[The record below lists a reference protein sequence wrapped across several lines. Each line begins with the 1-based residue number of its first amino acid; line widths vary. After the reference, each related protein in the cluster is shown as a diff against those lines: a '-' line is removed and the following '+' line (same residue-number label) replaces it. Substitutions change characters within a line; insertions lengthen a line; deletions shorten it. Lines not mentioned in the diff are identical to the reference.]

1 MAANKQDVTDAW
13 DVQDMRHALRL
24 DAGTKI
30 LPCTATDK
38 KKVKSVLLEL
48 LYSILDEMGTND

>member
-1 MAANKQDVTDAW
+1 
-13 DVQDMRHALRL
+13 MRHALRL
-24 DAGTKI
+24 DPRTKI

-48 LYSILDEMGTND
+48 LYSIQDEMGMKN